1 MVCRGL
7 QDCMSLCPAE
17 RRFSRALLRA
27 VLLADSGGLQGYV
40 VYIALT
46 EVDRPLEPNTFY
58 ITFFMLLHFL
68 FYENF
73 FRDMVIGKNIY

>member
-1 MVCRGL
+1 
-7 QDCMSLCPAE
+7 MSLC
-17 RRFSRALLRA
+17 RALVRA

-58 ITFFMLLHFL
+58 FVFFMHFH
-68 FYENF
+68 F
-73 FRDMVIGKNIY
+73 G